1 MSAALLTESLA
12 YIRAQFTRAELA
24 TVEPYGGE
32 FSGDEIDK
40 LSYSCPAVLV
50 TVLGWS
56 PETGGTRLSGKH
68 VRNVR
73 MAAFVATKHAKREL
87 RMAQAM
93 QIADKL
99 ATGLRLWQ
107 PSTTLPVTIAPL
119 EEDAECENLY
129 GRAIDKAGQA
139 LWLVRWQQCVRPD
152 LPLPQLYELL
162 HIDVYDT
169 TRQGR
174 EGVPVAA
181 PQPPNS
187 APLVVTEDVAF
198 AAVARV

>member
-24 TVEPYGGE
+24 TAEAYGGE

-40 LSYSCPAVLV
+40 LSYNCPAVLV

-56 PETGGTRLSGKH
+56 PETNGTRLSGKH

-73 MAAFVATKHAKREL
+73 LAAFVATKHAKREL

-99 ATGLRLWQ
+99 AVALRLWQ
-107 PSTTLPVTIAPL
+107 PSTTLPLTIAPL
-119 EEDAECENLY
+119 EKDAECENLY
-129 GRAIDKAGQA
+129 GRAIDKVGQA
-139 LWLVRWQQCVRPD
+139 LWLVRWEQCVQPAV
-152 LPLPQLYELL
+152 PLPRLYELL

-169 TRQGR
+169 TRQGTQ
-174 EGVPVAA
+174 GVPAAA
-181 PQPPNS
+181 PLSPNS
-187 APLVVTEDVAF
+187 GPLVVTEDVTF
-198 AAVARV
+198 AAVAGV